1 MLQTSL
7 NSILI
12 ALIAFYSLIICQ
24 NPLYNYPGTF
34 VVGITLTCFLME
46 IILLLLYIFFCGHF
60 WKIIFFYQNV
70 YFNNCRWP
78 GREKQLLGKWI
89 FYIMLYGAP
98 FPLVLEA
105 HCGQMALLSPASP
118 LVLHRMFHQEYFLPF
133 TLCSS
138 PSRSIDGFW
147 ALPRPSSFSS
157 AFCLVFLMWS
167 LFALGSYKYFRLFL
181 YIFDLKN
188 RVRISALHFS

>member
-89 FYIMLYGAP
+89 FYIMFYGAP
-98 FPLVLEA
+98 FLLVLEA

-118 LVLHRMFHQEYFLPF
+118 LVLHRMF
-133 TLCSS
+133 T
-138 PSRSIDGFW
+138 RNT
-147 ALPRPSSFSS
+147 
-157 AFCLVFLMWS
+157 FCLS
-167 LFALGSYKYFRLFL
+167 HC
-181 YIFDLKN
+181 
-188 RVRISALHFS
+188 ALHLQDLLMVSGLCQDQALSPLLFVWFFSCGLCLLQDLTNILDYFFTYLI